1 MALHINEHGGGFCQN
16 KNKDIPSYMML
27 QMIFNVVFV
36 LSPQT
41 LSDVFLVNT

>member
-1 MALHINEHGGGFCQN
+1 MAVKSHRT
-16 KNKDIPSYMML
+16 YMML

-41 LSDVFLVNT
+41 LSDVFLVNTWLDIQPSLIIAQ